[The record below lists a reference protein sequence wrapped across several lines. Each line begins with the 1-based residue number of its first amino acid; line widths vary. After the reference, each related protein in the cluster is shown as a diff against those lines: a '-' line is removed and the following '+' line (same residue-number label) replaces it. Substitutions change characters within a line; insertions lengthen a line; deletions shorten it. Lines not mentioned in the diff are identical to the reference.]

1 MMRVV
6 KMAAVASAAAATATA
21 AKTTPPPPR
30 PALLSQA
37 APSDHIYYVGVG
49 SNMLKSKLV
58 NRGLNGSKIEVIDFR
73 GCSIRGHRL
82 AFNLRGFP
90 PLEPG
95 MGGLEPASPTDECH
109 GALCTMTRTD
119 YEKVWLSEGGGT
131 SNPGYEEIEVEATP
145 YGSASPVRALALR
158 ARPHARLSTD
168 ACPSERYMGIL
179 ISGAEELGLEA
190 AYISKLRAIRVGRAI
205 HAWTTRIAS
214 VSRGQRANTAAVSTS
229 KHEPQPSQLPTTHI
243 PPPCYLRPR
252 G

>member
-1 MMRVV
+1 M
-6 KMAAVASAAAATATA
+6 TYWG
-21 AKTTPPPPR
+21 
-30 PALLSQA
+30 
-37 APSDHIYYVGVG
+37 APSPE
-49 SNMLKSKLV
+49 
-58 NRGLNGSKIEVIDFR
+58 GSKFYPGSFGDTHVVYSFQ
-73 GCSIRGHRL
+73 L
-82 AFNLRGFP
+82 AD
-90 PLEPG
+90 LEDG
-95 MGGLEPASPTDECH
+95 DIH
-109 GALCTMTRTD
+109 
-119 YEKVWLSEGGGT
+119 
-131 SNPGYEEIEVEATP
+131 EVEATP

-214 VSRGQRANTAAVSTS
+214 VSRANTAAVSTS